1 MTKKTTQTN
10 LQAKKAE
17 KLFAAAIKA
26 EDEGKFEKAQ
36 LLYEQSIQA
45 DKNSFASRLRLAG
58 LLWGEQ
64 HKYKEAIK
72 ITKLIVKRWPQ
83 TMAYSILGNSYM
95 KLGRFVQAEK
105 TWRQSLAIEA
115 TPEAYFFLGFTLTEL
130 NRDDEAIACYKKA
143 IKLDP
148 NYDEAHYNLGCRYK
162 LQGQYTL
169 AEKHL
174 RKAIAIDSK
183 YARAYAELGMVL
195 LKGERDEGKIKV
207 AVRLLQKSIRLDP
220 NYGWPHV
227 YLANALWRLRR
238 RKAADAQYRKVIE
251 LWPHYSL
258 SYWAYGGFLADLWKD
273 SSLAESYL
281 RKAVE
286 LDPQDEVAN
295 YWLGKSLLKWN
306 RKSEAKKYLKKAMR
320 LGYETAAILF
330 TNTYPPSRILLII
343 PPSPKIDRLE

>member
-1 MTKKTTQTN
+1 MLTKSQVKN
-10 LQAKKAE
+10 AE
-17 KLFAAAIKA
+17 KLFDAAIKA
-26 EDEGKFEKAQ
+26 EDEGKFEKAR
-36 LLYEQSIQA
+36 LLYEQSIRA
-45 DKNSFASRLRLAG
+45 DKNSFGSRLRLAG

-72 ITKLIVKRWPQ
+72 ITRLIVKRWPK
-83 TMAYSILGNSYM
+83 TMAYLILGNSYM
-95 KLGRFVQAEK
+95 ELGRFVQAEK
-105 TWRQSLAIEA
+105 TWRQSLAIKA

-130 NRDDEAIACYKKA
+130 NRNDEAIACYKKA

-174 RKAIAIDSK
+174 RKAIVIDSK

-195 LKGERDEGKIKV
+195 LKGERDKEKIKA
-207 AVRLLQKSIRLDP
+207 AVRILQKSIRLDQ
-220 NYGWPHV
+220 NYGWSHM
-227 YLANALWRLRR
+227 YLANALWRLGR
-238 RKAADAQYRKVIE
+238 RKAADEQYRKVIE

-258 SYWAYGGFLADLWKD
+258 SYWCYGGFLADLGKD
-273 SSLAESYL
+273 ISLVESYL

-306 RKSEAKKYLKKAMR
+306 RKHEAKKYLKKAMR

-330 TNTYPPSRILLII
+330 TDTYPQRRIPGVN